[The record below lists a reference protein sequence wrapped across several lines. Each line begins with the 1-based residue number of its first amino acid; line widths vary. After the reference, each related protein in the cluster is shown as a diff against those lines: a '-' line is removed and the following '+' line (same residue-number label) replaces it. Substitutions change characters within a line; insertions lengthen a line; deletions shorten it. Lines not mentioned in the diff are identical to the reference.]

1 MRARVSEKCLPC
13 PTGTI
18 DARPAMQVKRMRRGM
33 NWAIG
38 LLSIGAIVLG
48 TQLDRRRQRERQRL
62 PRAEIHRWEEEGG
75 AVPVGARTAA
85 QTETPTAR

>member
-1 MRARVSEKCLPC
+1 
-13 PTGTI
+13 
-18 DARPAMQVKRMRRGM
+18 M

-38 LLSIGAIVLG
+38 LLSIGAVVLG

-75 AVPVGARTAA
+75 AVPVSRRRTAA
-85 QTETPTAR
+85 QTGTEEPPVVNPP